1 MHSLSGEELR
11 GLIEKQSGLCVSMFM
26 PIYRTGPES
35 QQNPIRFRNLIR
47 KTEDKLQAFNMRS
60 QEIKTLL
67 EPVQALAGNVL
78 SWRRQSD
85 GLAIFLSG
93 SLLRSYCLPI
103 LFDELIFVGDRFHI
117 KPLLPLFHGEER
129 LYILAL
135 SQNSVRLLEGTKY
148 SAKELEVEGIPKSMS
163 DALSY
168 EEPEKQIRFRT
179 GKPGG
184 GDRGAMIS
192 GHGADIEDSKDN
204 ILRYFRQIDRGL
216 RNFLKDERAPLV
228 LAGVDYLFPIYKDTN
243 TYPYLMEDGISG
255 NPEGISAE
263 HLRRQAWLIANP
275 HFRKAEN
282 DALAQYR
289 QSSGTGLTSDDIK
302 EIVTAAYHGRV
313 GLLFVAIG
321 CHQWGRGTVSPE
333 QNEIILQQEA
343 GSGSDDLLDIASI
356 QTFLNG
362 GKVFAIPQEK
372 MPDNKLSAA
381 VFRY

>member
-1 MHSLSGEELR
+1 MYSLSGEELR

-26 PIYRTGPES
+26 PTYRTGPES

-47 KTEDKLQAFNMRS
+47 KTEDKLHAFNLRP
-60 QEIKTLL
+60 QEIKALL
-67 EPVQALAGNVL
+67 EPAQALAGNVF
-78 SWRRQSD
+78 SSRRQSD

-93 SLLRSYCLPI
+93 NLLRFYCLPI

-148 SAKELEVEGIPKSMS
+148 SAKEMEVEGIPKSMS

-168 EEPEKQIRFRT
+168 EEPEKQIRFRA
-179 GKPGG
+179 GKHGG
-184 GDRGAMIS
+184 GDRGALLS
-192 GHGADIEDSKDN
+192 GHGADIDDSKDN
-204 ILRYFRQIDRGL
+204 ILKYFRQIDRGL

-228 LAGVDYLFPIYKDTN
+228 LAGVDYLFPIYKDAN

-263 HLRRQAWLIANP
+263 HLQKQAWEIANP
-275 HFRKAEN
+275 YFRKEEN
-282 DALAQYR
+282 DALGQYR

-302 EIVTAAYHGRV
+302 EIVTAAFDGRV

-321 CHQWGRGTVSPE
+321 CHQWGIVSPQ
-333 QNEIILQQEA
+333 QNEIVLQQEA
-343 GSGSDDLLDIASI
+343 GTGSDDLLDIVSI

-372 MPDNKLSAA
+372 MPGNKLSAA

>member
-1 MHSLSGEELR
+1 MYSLSGEELR

-26 PIYRTGPES
+26 PTYRTGPES

-47 KTEDKLQAFNMRS
+47 KTEDKLHAFNLRP
-60 QEIKTLL
+60 QEIKALL
-67 EPVQALAGNVL
+67 EPAQALAGNVF
-78 SWRRQSD
+78 SSRRQSD

-93 SLLRSYCLPI
+93 NLLRFYCLPI

-168 EEPEKQIRFRT
+168 EEPEKQIRFRS
-179 GKPGG
+179 GKHGG
-184 GDRGAMIS
+184 GDRGAMLS
-192 GHGADIEDSKDN
+192 GHGADIDDSKDN
-204 ILRYFRQIDRGL
+204 ILKYFRQIDRGL

-228 LAGVDYLFPIYKDTN
+228 LAGVDYLFPIYKDAN

-263 HLRRQAWLIANP
+263 HLQKQAWEIANP
-275 HFRKAEN
+275 YFRKEEN
-282 DALAQYR
+282 DALAQYG

-302 EIVTAAYHGRV
+302 EIVAAAFDGRV
-313 GLLFVAIG
+313 GLLFVAVG
-321 CHQWGRGTVSPE
+321 CHQWGIVSP
-333 QNEIILQQEA
+333 QKNEIVLQQEM
-343 GSGSDDLLDIASI
+343 GTGSDDLLDIASI

-362 GKVFAIPQEK
+362 GKVFAIHQEK
-372 MPDNKLSAA
+372 MPGNKLLAA

>member
-1 MHSLSGEELR
+1 MYSLSGEDLKA
-11 GLIEKQSGLCVSMFM
+11 LIEKQTGLCVSMFM
-26 PIYRTGPES
+26 PTYRTGTES

-47 KTEDKLQAFNMRS
+47 KAEDKLQAFNLRS
-60 QEIKTLL
+60 QEIKALL
-67 EPVQALAGNVL
+67 EPVQELAGNVL

-93 SLLRSYCLPI
+93 SLLRLYCLPI
-103 LFDELIFVGDRFHI
+103 LFNELIFVGDRFHI

-148 SAKELEVEGIPKSMS
+148 SVKEMEVEGVPKSMS

-179 GKPGG
+179 GKPSG
-184 GDRGAMIS
+184 GDRGAMLS

-204 ILRYFRQIDRGL
+204 ILKYFRQIDRGL
-216 RNFLKDERAPLV
+216 HNFLKDERAPLV
-228 LAGVDYLFPIYKDTN
+228 LAGVDYLFPIYKDAN
-243 TYPYLMEDGISG
+243 TYPYLMDDGISG

-263 HLRRQAWLIANP
+263 HLRRQAWLIVNP

-321 CHQWGRGTVSPE
+321 CHQWGIVSPE

-372 MPDNKLSAA
+372 MPGNRLSAA
-381 VFRY
+381 VLRY